1 METRRHEAHVEAKAP
16 PHTGSGGSHSCEC
29 ASLSWHLAR
38 GLLGAAGTPHP
49 HTPPLRNKPVPGP
62 GPGRPAGGGRPL
74 TRQGPAAC
82 STRAPWR
89 PARGEAPGTLHPGCW
104 VQKQLARPLG
114 SLLPPQASGVS

>member
-1 METRRHEAHVEAKAP
+1 MWKRRP
-16 PHTGSGGSHSCEC
+16 PTGSGGSHSREC